1 MKKLTT
7 NEFIEKARK
16 VHGDKYDYSKVN
28 YVNAKTKVCIIC
40 HIHGEFWQTPDLH
53 LQGRGCSLC
62 SGKTQLS
69 EDEFIRRANLVH
81 NNKYDYSKV
90 NYINY
95 HTKIC
100 IMCPIHG
107 EFWQEPANHLCGKGC
122 RKCSRNSYNYKTDEW
137 ILLAKQVHGNK
148 YDYSKVSYRNSSTKV
163 CIICTKHGEFLQEP
177 NNHLMGQ
184 GCPKCKESKL
194 EYNTRKILEDNK
206 IEYEYQK
213 KFEWLGNQR
222 LDFYLP
228 KHKIAIECQG
238 GQHYKPVDFGG
249 KGEDWA
255 KKLFE
260 KTKKLD
266 RIKLNKVKENNIR
279 MLYINED
286 NKNNFLNK
294 IL

>member
-7 NEFIEKARK
+7 EEFIERARK
-16 VHGDKYDYSKVN
+16 VHGNKYDYSKVN

-40 HIHGEFWQTPDLH
+40 PIHGEFWQTPDLH
-53 LQGRGCSLC
+53 LQGGGCSLC
-62 SGKTQLS
+62 SGKIQLS
-69 EDEFIRRANLVH
+69 ENEFTRRANLVH

-100 IMCPIHG
+100 IICPIHG

-148 YDYSKVSYRNSSTKV
+148 YDYSKVSYRNSSIKV